1 MILGPEDGMEDG
13 IDLGVLGIGAIPTG
27 DGAITIGDGDTLI
40 GDGLPDIGTGVIGV
54 GIDLTF
60 TTLTSTVAAIIMED
74 ITDMPITTIEAEAIK
89 ITSTVGVVPIEIQE
103 DLMLIGLMEDIVDL
117 NYIEELIPILETIPL
132 FNVTIEAFTIE
143 IPTPILEEIQEL
155 QGQTTIPIPAGII
168 QDQITIGQVPVI
180 EDLLLFQDHLPAIE
194 ALDPLEVAV
203 VLQEA
208 VVPEVLVAEEE
219 GAANKAFT

>member
-194 ALDPLEVAV
+194 ALDPLEGAV